1 MAWTKKTNIKGPKG
15 DDGIRGTKIFFGAA
29 APTAI
34 YDSTK
39 VNKINGDK
47 WIDLSTMDLY
57 ELVDNSK

>member
-15 DDGIRGTKIFFGAA
+15 DDGIRGTKIFSSAA
-29 APTAI
+29 APT
-34 YDSTK
+34 DSDK
-39 VNKINGDK
+39 ANKINGDK

>member
-15 DDGIRGTKIFFGAA
+15 DDGIRGTEIFFGAA
-29 APTAI
+29 APT
-34 YDSTK
+34 DSDK
-39 VNKINGDK
+39 ANKIDGDK

>member
-15 DDGIRGTKIFFGAA
+15 NDGIRGTKIFSAAAA
-29 APTAI
+29 APK
-34 YDSTK
+34 DSDK
-39 VNKINGDK
+39 ANKINGDK

>member
-15 DDGIRGTKIFFGAA
+15 NDGIRGTKIFSGAA
-29 APTAI
+29 APT
-34 YDSTK
+34 DSDKT
-39 VNKINGDK
+39 NKISGDK